1 MRHGE
6 FERWIDSIQTGDLDI
21 TRRSVPYRGGRAELM
36 YIQQLTDRLAL
47 SENVVKPLVLACASG
62 RARLTAQEALD
73 GILYAD
79 SAKVET
85 DWARIQEFI
94 LSGMAVL
101 MFSTDES
108 YLVINQ
114 KKVEKRSVPTPQLTY
129 TVRGGQDCFTE
140 NLDANLSLVRYRV
153 KDPNLR
159 IRYMEVGVRTR
170 TRVAVL
176 YIQDIANDT
185 AVNEVLK
192 RIGDIRVDGIGESG
206 ELQAFLLNDNKILFP
221 QMGLIE
227 RSDMAYSTL
236 LEGKV
241 MVLADGS
248 GIALYAPKVFS
259 EFFYSCDDRYDNKY
273 FGMFNRL
280 LRYMSIATALTAS
293 SIFVA
298 ITSFHT
304 EVLPSDYA
312 ISLAQLRA
320 NVPFSAMVGAL
331 ILEFI
336 VELLREAL
344 VRVPKQIG
352 PAIGIVGAI
361 VIGQSAIAAGF
372 FSPVLL
378 TIAAVSL
385 LASFAIPDYTLIN
398 PFRILKFALIMFTG
412 ALGFFGFTVFLT
424 AIAIELVSLNSFGT
438 PYMSP
443 WAPFHWHDFNTTL
456 INRSDLETE
465 RLGYLKPRDR
475 VRMQNRHRE

>member
-1 MRHGE
+1 LRNGE
-6 FERWIDSIQTGDLDI
+6 FEKWIESIVSSDLDI
-21 TRRSVPYRGGRAELM
+21 TRRSVPYKGGKAELM

-47 SENVVKPLVLACASG
+47 SENVVKPLVIACASG
-62 RARLTAQEALD
+62 MSHLTAQTTLD
-73 GILYAD
+73 GIIYAD
-79 SAKVET
+79 SVKVET
-85 DWARIQEFI
+85 DWTRIQEFI

-101 MFSTDES
+101 LFSTDDS
-108 YLVINQ
+108 FLVVNQ

-140 NLDANLSLVRYRV
+140 NLDTNLSLIRYRV

-159 IRYMEVGVRTR
+159 IQYLEVGVRTR

-176 YIQDIANDT
+176 YIQDIANET

-192 RIGDIRVDGIGESG
+192 RIRNVQVDGIGESG
-206 ELQAFLLNDNKILFP
+206 ELQSFLLNDNKKLFP

-227 RSDMAYSTL
+227 RSDMAYHTL

-241 MVLADGS
+241 LVLADGGS
-248 GIALYAPKVFS
+248 IALYAPKVFS
-259 EFFYSCDDRYDNKY
+259 EFFFSCDDRFDNKY

-280 LRYMSIATALTAS
+280 IRYAAIATALTAS

-304 EVLPSDYA
+304 EVLPSDYV
-312 ISLAQLRA
+312 ISLAQMRS

-331 ILEFI
+331 LLEFI
-336 VELLREAL
+336 MELLREAL
-344 VRVPKQIG
+344 IRVPKQIG

-361 VIGQSAIAAGF
+361 VIGQAAIAAGF

-385 LASFAIPDYTLIN
+385 LASFAIPDYTLIS
-398 PFRILKFALIMFTG
+398 PFRILKFALIAFTG
-412 ALGFFGFTVFLT
+412 AMGFFGFTAFLT

-438 PYMSP
+438 PYM
-443 WAPFHWHDFNTTL
+443 AP
-456 INRSDLETE
+456 
-465 RLGYLKPRDR
+465 
-475 VRMQNRHRE
+475 